1 MLNEQKN
8 AILSLFNDA
17 LVSMSVDNAQIL
29 LERPKVAA
37 HGDLA
42 CNVAMQLARQL
53 KKNPRAIATELI
65 ERIQSLPQSKEL
77 IESFEIA
84 GPGFINMRLSQ
95 QAKTFAIREVL
106 RLGSDFGKNKDHAGE
121 SILIEYVSANP
132 TGPLHLGHAR
142 QGALGDVLS
151 NLMRTQGWN
160 VCREFYYNDAGVQIQ
175 TLTESV
181 RLRIKELLGETITFP
196 ENGYQGLYIKDI
208 AKDFLDKKTI
218 RTRDG
223 QEITA
228 SGNVEDVDSIRA
240 FSVGYLKNEQDS
252 DLNALGV
259 SFDNF
264 YLESSLYSDGL
275 VERAVNALIASGH
288 TYEQDGALW
297 LRTTDFKEF
306 GDDKDRV
313 MRKQDG
319 HYTYFVPDV
328 AYHLSKFERGFV
340 KAVDIQGSDHHG
352 TTARVRI
359 GVQVAG
365 QQLGLNVPKV
375 FPVYVLHKMLK
386 VIKNGE
392 EVKMSKRSGTYV
404 TLRDLVNWVGKD
416 AARFFLVSRKA
427 DSEFVF
433 DIDLALSQSDENPV
447 YYLQYAHARI
457 CSVFAQAKEKGFS
470 IPTQEAI
477 AEMDLSAL
485 SDKNAQAL
493 IARIS
498 EFPETLSVAAK
509 ECAPHTLCFY
519 LKDLAGDFHAFY
531 NAERVL
537 VEDEAVRNARL
548 ALLLAATRSLSGA
561 TKWLGSSGRQR
572 SGKNVRNFYG
582 CQSKKRIFL
591 ARCHVGCLG
600 RLYSLRRPGFI
611 YHKCSDSLC
620 GKSAKAVNTC
630 GCCCP

>member
-365 QQLGLNVPKV
+365 QQLGLNIPKV

-548 ALLLAATRSLSGA
+548 TLLLAARQVLRNGLDL
-561 TKWLGSSGRQR
+561 LG
-572 SGKNVRNFYG
+572 V
-582 CQSKKRIFL
+582 
-591 ARCHVGCLG
+591 
-600 RLYSLRRPGFI
+600 
-611 YHKCSDSLC
+611 
-620 GKSAKAVNTC
+620 SAPEKM
-630 GCCCP
+630 

>member
-17 LVSMSVDNAQIL
+17 LVSMGVDNAQIL

-175 TLTESV
+175 TLTDSV

-548 ALLLAATRSLSGA
+548 ALLLAARQVLRNGLDL
-561 TKWLGSSGRQR
+561 LG
-572 SGKNVRNFYG
+572 V
-582 CQSKKRIFL
+582 
-591 ARCHVGCLG
+591 
-600 RLYSLRRPGFI
+600 
-611 YHKCSDSLC
+611 
-620 GKSAKAVNTC
+620 SAPEKM
-630 GCCCP
+630 

>member
-1 MLNEQKN
+1 MLNDQKI
-8 AILSLFNDA
+8 AISSLFNEA
-17 LVSMSVDNAQIL
+17 LKNMGVSEVTIL

-53 KKNPRAIATELI
+53 KKNPRQIATDLI
-65 ERIQSLPQSKEL
+65 EQLQALPATQNL
-77 IESFEIA
+77 IAEFEIA

-95 QAKTFAIREVL
+95 EAKTFAVREVL
-106 RLGSDFGKNKDHAGE
+106 RLGSDYGKSQTHQGE
-121 SILIEYVSANP
+121 KILIEYVSANP

-151 NLMRTQGWN
+151 NLMKSQGWQ

-181 RLRIKELLGETITFP
+181 RLRIKELNGETVTFP

-208 AKDFLDKKTI
+208 ARDFLDKKTI
-218 RTRDG
+218 NTRDG
-223 QEITA
+223 QTITA
-228 SGNVEDVDSIRA
+228 SGDVEDLAGIRA

-313 MRKQDG
+313 MRKKDG
-319 HYTYFVPDV
+319 TFTYFVPDV
-328 AYHLSKFERGFV
+328 AYHLSKFERGFI

-365 QQLGLNVPKV
+365 KQLGLNVPKV

-386 VIKNGE
+386 VVKNGE

-404 TLRDLVNWVGKD
+404 TLRDLVNWVGRD

-457 CSVFAQAKEKGFS
+457 CSVLAQAKEKGFS
-470 IPTQEAI
+470 IPTADAI
-477 AEMDLSAL
+477 AQMDLSAL

-498 EFPETLSVAAK
+498 EFSETLSVAAK

-537 VEDEAVRNARL
+537 VEDERTRNARL
-548 ALLLAATRSLSGA
+548 ALLLAARQVLRNGLDL
-561 TKWLGSSGRQR
+561 LG
-572 SGKNVRNFYG
+572 
-582 CQSKKRIFL
+582 I
-591 ARCHVGCLG
+591 
-600 RLYSLRRPGFI
+600 
-611 YHKCSDSLC
+611 
-620 GKSAKAVNTC
+620 SAPEKM
-630 GCCCP
+630 

>member
-53 KKNPRAIATELI
+53 KKNPRAIAIELI

-548 ALLLAATRSLSGA
+548 ALLLAARQVLRNGLDL
-561 TKWLGSSGRQR
+561 LG
-572 SGKNVRNFYG
+572 V
-582 CQSKKRIFL
+582 
-591 ARCHVGCLG
+591 
-600 RLYSLRRPGFI
+600 
-611 YHKCSDSLC
+611 
-620 GKSAKAVNTC
+620 SAPEKM
-630 GCCCP
+630 

>member
-17 LVSMSVDNAQIL
+17 LVSMGVDNAQIL

-65 ERIQSLPQSKEL
+65 EKIQSLPQSKEL

-548 ALLLAATRSLSGA
+548 ALLLAARQVLQNGLDL
-561 TKWLGSSGRQR
+561 LG
-572 SGKNVRNFYG
+572 V
-582 CQSKKRIFL
+582 
-591 ARCHVGCLG
+591 
-600 RLYSLRRPGFI
+600 
-611 YHKCSDSLC
+611 
-620 GKSAKAVNTC
+620 SAPEKM
-630 GCCCP
+630 

>member
-17 LVSMSVDNAQIL
+17 LVSMGVDNAQIL

-53 KKNPRAIATELI
+53 KKNPRVIATELI
-65 ERIQSLPQSKEL
+65 DKIQSLPQSKEL

-106 RLGSDFGKNKDHAGE
+106 RLGSDFGKNKDHDGE

-181 RLRIKELLGETITFP
+181 RLRIKELLGEAITFT

-228 SGNVEDVDSIRA
+228 SGDVEDVDSIRA

-404 TLRDLVNWVGKD
+404 TLCDLVNWVGKD

-470 IPTQEAI
+470 IPNQEAI

-498 EFPETLSVAAK
+498 EFLERLSVAAK

-548 ALLLAATRSLSGA
+548 ALLLAARQVLRNGLDL
-561 TKWLGSSGRQR
+561 LG
-572 SGKNVRNFYG
+572 V
-582 CQSKKRIFL
+582 
-591 ARCHVGCLG
+591 
-600 RLYSLRRPGFI
+600 
-611 YHKCSDSLC
+611 
-620 GKSAKAVNTC
+620 SAPEKM
-630 GCCCP
+630 

>member
-1 MLNEQKN
+1 MLNDQKI
-8 AILSLFNDA
+8 AIASLFNEA
-17 LVSMSVDNAQIL
+17 LKNMGVDEAIVL

-53 KKNPRAIATELI
+53 KKNPRQIAAELI
-65 ERIQSLPQSKEL
+65 EHLKALPATRSL
-77 IESFEIA
+77 IEEFEIA
-84 GPGFINMRLSQ
+84 GPGFINMRLSE
-95 QAKTFAIREVL
+95 QAKTFAVREVL
-106 RLGSDFGKNKDHAGE
+106 RLGSDYGKSQAHQGE

-151 NLMRTQGWN
+151 NLMKSQGWK

-181 RLRIKELLGETITFP
+181 RLRIKELQGETITFP

-223 QEITA
+223 QTITA
-228 SGNVEDVDSIRA
+228 SGDAEDVAGIRA

-288 TYEQDGALW
+288 TYEHDGALW

-313 MRKQDG
+313 MRKKDG
-319 HYTYFVPDV
+319 TFTYFVSDV
-328 AYHLSKFERGFV
+328 AYHLSKFERGFI

-365 QQLGLNVPKV
+365 KQLGLNVPKV

-386 VIKNGE
+386 VVKNGE

-404 TLRDLVNWVGKD
+404 TLRDLVNWVGRD

-457 CSVFAQAKEKGFS
+457 CSVLAQAKEKGFS
-470 IPTQEAI
+470 IPTADAI
-477 AEMDLSAL
+477 AQMDLTAL

-498 EFPETLSVAAK
+498 EFSETLSVAAK

-537 VEDEAVRNARL
+537 VEDERTRNARL
-548 ALLLAATRSLSGA
+548 ALLLAARQVLRNGLDL
-561 TKWLGSSGRQR
+561 LG
-572 SGKNVRNFYG
+572 
-582 CQSKKRIFL
+582 I
-591 ARCHVGCLG
+591 
-600 RLYSLRRPGFI
+600 
-611 YHKCSDSLC
+611 
-620 GKSAKAVNTC
+620 SAPEKM
-630 GCCCP
+630 

>member
-1 MLNEQKN
+1 MLNDQKT
-8 AILSLFNDA
+8 AIASLFNDA
-17 LVSMSVDNAQIL
+17 LRSMGVEEATVL

-53 KKNPRAIATELI
+53 KKNPRAIATDIIEHIQTLPKAKALI
-65 ERIQSLPQSKEL
+65 EK
-77 IESFEIA
+77 FEIA

-95 QAKTFAIREVL
+95 DAKTFAVREVL
-106 RLGSDFGKNKDHAGE
+106 RLGTDFGKNKDHDGE

-151 NLMRTQGWN
+151 NLMKTQGWN

-181 RLRIKELLGETITFP
+181 RLRIKELQGETITFP

-208 AKDFLDKKTI
+208 ARDFLDKKTI

-228 SGNVEDVDSIRA
+228 SGDVEDVANIRA

-264 YLESSLYSDGL
+264 YLESSLYSQGL
-275 VERAVNALIASGH
+275 VARAVNALIASGH

-297 LRTTDFKEF
+297 LRTTDFEEF

-313 MRKQDG
+313 MRKKDG
-319 HYTYFVPDV
+319 TFTYFVPDV
-328 AYHLSKFERGFV
+328 AYHLSKFERGFI

-365 QQLGLNVPKV
+365 KQLGLDIPKV

-386 VIKNGE
+386 VIKDGQ

-404 TLRDLVNWVGKD
+404 TLRDLVNWVGRD

-457 CSVFAQAKEKGFS
+457 CSVFAQAKDKGFS
-470 IPTQEAI
+470 LPSPADIEQ
-477 AEMDLSAL
+477 MDLSAL
-485 SDKNAQAL
+485 SDQYAQAL

-498 EFPETLSVAAK
+498 EFPETLTVAAK

-537 VEDEAVRNARL
+537 VDDEKVRNARL
-548 ALLLAATRSLSGA
+548 ALLMAARQVLQNGLDL
-561 TKWLGSSGRQR
+561 LG
-572 SGKNVRNFYG
+572 V
-582 CQSKKRIFL
+582 
-591 ARCHVGCLG
+591 
-600 RLYSLRRPGFI
+600 
-611 YHKCSDSLC
+611 
-620 GKSAKAVNTC
+620 SAPEKM
-630 GCCCP
+630 

>member
-1 MLNEQKN
+1 MKPFPASRVGEGFCTVYFFVIARSITMLNEQKN

-17 LVSMSVDNAQIL
+17 LVSMGVDNAQIL

-53 KKNPRAIATELI
+53 KKNPRVIATELI
-65 ERIQSLPQSKEL
+65 DKIQSLPQSKEL

-106 RLGSDFGKNKDHAGE
+106 RLGSDFGKNKDHDGE

-181 RLRIKELLGETITFP
+181 RLRIKELLGEAITFP

-228 SGNVEDVDSIRA
+228 SGDVEDVDSIRA

-470 IPTQEAI
+470 IPNQEAI

-548 ALLLAATRSLSGA
+548 ALLLAARQVLRNGLDL
-561 TKWLGSSGRQR
+561 LG
-572 SGKNVRNFYG
+572 V
-582 CQSKKRIFL
+582 
-591 ARCHVGCLG
+591 
-600 RLYSLRRPGFI
+600 
-611 YHKCSDSLC
+611 
-620 GKSAKAVNTC
+620 SAPEKM
-630 GCCCP
+630 

>member
-416 AARFFLVSRKA
+416 AARFVLVSRKA

-548 ALLLAATRSLSGA
+548 ALLLAARQVLRNGLDL
-561 TKWLGSSGRQR
+561 LG
-572 SGKNVRNFYG
+572 V
-582 CQSKKRIFL
+582 
-591 ARCHVGCLG
+591 
-600 RLYSLRRPGFI
+600 
-611 YHKCSDSLC
+611 
-620 GKSAKAVNTC
+620 SAPEKM
-630 GCCCP
+630 

>member
-17 LVSMSVDNAQIL
+17 LVSMGVDNAQIL

-65 ERIQSLPQSKEL
+65 EKIQSLPQSKEL

-228 SGNVEDVDSIRA
+228 SCNVEDVDSIRA

-548 ALLLAATRSLSGA
+548 ALLLAARQVLRNGLDL
-561 TKWLGSSGRQR
+561 LG
-572 SGKNVRNFYG
+572 V
-582 CQSKKRIFL
+582 
-591 ARCHVGCLG
+591 
-600 RLYSLRRPGFI
+600 
-611 YHKCSDSLC
+611 
-620 GKSAKAVNTC
+620 SAPEKM
-630 GCCCP
+630 

>member
-8 AILSLFNDA
+8 AILSLFSDA
-17 LVSMSVDNAQIL
+17 LVSMGVDNAQIL

-53 KKNPRAIATELI
+53 KKNPRVIATELI
-65 ERIQSLPQSKEL
+65 DKIQSLPQSKEL

-106 RLGSDFGKNKDHAGE
+106 RLGGEFGKNKDHDGE

-470 IPTQEAI
+470 IPNQEAI

-548 ALLLAATRSLSGA
+548 ALLLAARQVLRNGLDL
-561 TKWLGSSGRQR
+561 LG
-572 SGKNVRNFYG
+572 V
-582 CQSKKRIFL
+582 
-591 ARCHVGCLG
+591 
-600 RLYSLRRPGFI
+600 
-611 YHKCSDSLC
+611 
-620 GKSAKAVNTC
+620 SAPEKM
-630 GCCCP
+630 

>member
-1 MLNEQKN
+1 MKPFPTSSVGEGFCTVYFFVIARSITMLNEQKN

-17 LVSMSVDNAQIL
+17 LVSMGVDNAQIL

-53 KKNPRAIATELI
+53 KKNPRVIATELI
-65 ERIQSLPQSKEL
+65 DKIQSLPQSKEL

-106 RLGSDFGKNKDHAGE
+106 RLGSDFGKNKDHDGE

-181 RLRIKELLGETITFP
+181 RLRIKELLGEAITFP

-228 SGNVEDVDSIRA
+228 SGDVEDVDSIRA

-275 VERAVNALIASGH
+275 VERAVKALIASGH

-470 IPTQEAI
+470 IPNQEAI

-548 ALLLAATRSLSGA
+548 ALLLAARQVLRNGLDL
-561 TKWLGSSGRQR
+561 LG
-572 SGKNVRNFYG
+572 V
-582 CQSKKRIFL
+582 
-591 ARCHVGCLG
+591 
-600 RLYSLRRPGFI
+600 
-611 YHKCSDSLC
+611 
-620 GKSAKAVNTC
+620 SAPEKM
-630 GCCCP
+630 

>member
-8 AILSLFNDA
+8 AILSLFSDA
-17 LVSMSVDNAQIL
+17 LVSMGVDNAQIL

-106 RLGSDFGKNKDHAGE
+106 RLGGEFGKNKDHAGE
-121 SILIEYVSANP
+121 NILIEYVSANP

-228 SGNVEDVDSIRA
+228 SGDVEDVDSIRA

-375 FPVYVLHKMLK
+375 FPIYVLHKMLK

-548 ALLLAATRSLSGA
+548 ALLLAARQVLRNGLDL
-561 TKWLGSSGRQR
+561 LG
-572 SGKNVRNFYG
+572 V
-582 CQSKKRIFL
+582 
-591 ARCHVGCLG
+591 
-600 RLYSLRRPGFI
+600 
-611 YHKCSDSLC
+611 
-620 GKSAKAVNTC
+620 SAPEKM
-630 GCCCP
+630 

>member
-17 LVSMSVDNAQIL
+17 LVSMGVDNAQIL

-375 FPVYVLHKMLK
+375 FPIYVLHKMLK

-537 VEDEAVRNARL
+537 VENEAVRNARL
-548 ALLLAATRSLSGA
+548 ALLLAARQVLRNGLDL
-561 TKWLGSSGRQR
+561 LG
-572 SGKNVRNFYG
+572 V
-582 CQSKKRIFL
+582 
-591 ARCHVGCLG
+591 
-600 RLYSLRRPGFI
+600 
-611 YHKCSDSLC
+611 
-620 GKSAKAVNTC
+620 SAPEKM
-630 GCCCP
+630 

>member
-1 MLNEQKN
+1 MLNDQKI
-8 AILSLFNDA
+8 AISSLFNEA
-17 LVSMSVDNAQIL
+17 LKNMGVSEVTIL

-53 KKNPRAIATELI
+53 KKNPRQIATDLI
-65 ERIQSLPQSKEL
+65 EQLQALPATQNL
-77 IESFEIA
+77 IAEFEIA

-95 QAKTFAIREVL
+95 EAKTFAVREVL
-106 RLGSDFGKNKDHAGE
+106 RLGSDYGKSQTHQGE
-121 SILIEYVSANP
+121 KILIEYVSANP

-151 NLMRTQGWN
+151 NLMKSQGWQ

-181 RLRIKELLGETITFP
+181 RLRIKELNGETVTFP

-208 AKDFLDKKTI
+208 ARDFLDKKTI
-218 RTRDG
+218 NTRDG
-223 QEITA
+223 QTITA
-228 SGNVEDVDSIRA
+228 SGDVEDLAGIRA

-313 MRKQDG
+313 MRKKDG
-319 HYTYFVPDV
+319 TFTYFVPDV
-328 AYHLSKFERGFV
+328 AYHLNKFERGFI

-365 QQLGLNVPKV
+365 KQLGLNVPKV

-386 VIKNGE
+386 VVKNGE

-404 TLRDLVNWVGKD
+404 TLRDLVNWVGRD

-457 CSVFAQAKEKGFS
+457 CSVLAQAKEKGFS
-470 IPTQEAI
+470 IPTADAI
-477 AEMDLSAL
+477 AQMDLTAL

-498 EFPETLSVAAK
+498 EFSETLSVAAK

-537 VEDEAVRNARL
+537 VEDERTRNARL
-548 ALLLAATRSLSGA
+548 ALLLAARQVLRNGLDL
-561 TKWLGSSGRQR
+561 LG
-572 SGKNVRNFYG
+572 
-582 CQSKKRIFL
+582 I
-591 ARCHVGCLG
+591 
-600 RLYSLRRPGFI
+600 
-611 YHKCSDSLC
+611 
-620 GKSAKAVNTC
+620 SAPEKM
-630 GCCCP
+630 

>member
-17 LVSMSVDNAQIL
+17 LVSMGVDNAQIL

-53 KKNPRAIATELI
+53 KKNPRVIATELI
-65 ERIQSLPQSKEL
+65 DKIQSLPQSKEL

-106 RLGSDFGKNKDHAGE
+106 RLGSDFGKNKDHDGE

-181 RLRIKELLGETITFP
+181 RLRIKELLGEAITFP

-228 SGNVEDVDSIRA
+228 SGDVEDVDSIRA
-240 FSVGYLKNEQDS
+240 FSVGYLKNEQDT

-470 IPTQEAI
+470 IPNQEAI

-548 ALLLAATRSLSGA
+548 ALLLAARQVLRNGLDL
-561 TKWLGSSGRQR
+561 LG
-572 SGKNVRNFYG
+572 V
-582 CQSKKRIFL
+582 
-591 ARCHVGCLG
+591 
-600 RLYSLRRPGFI
+600 
-611 YHKCSDSLC
+611 
-620 GKSAKAVNTC
+620 SAPEKM
-630 GCCCP
+630 

>member
-17 LVSMSVDNAQIL
+17 LVSMGVDNAQIL

-106 RLGSDFGKNKDHAGE
+106 RLGGEFGKNKDHAGE
-121 SILIEYVSANP
+121 NILIEYVSANP

-181 RLRIKELLGETITFP
+181 RLRIKELLGEAITFP

-228 SGNVEDVDSIRA
+228 SGDVEDVDSIRA

-375 FPVYVLHKMLK
+375 FPIYVLHKMLK

-548 ALLLAATRSLSGA
+548 ALLLAARQVLRNGLDL
-561 TKWLGSSGRQR
+561 LG
-572 SGKNVRNFYG
+572 V
-582 CQSKKRIFL
+582 
-591 ARCHVGCLG
+591 
-600 RLYSLRRPGFI
+600 
-611 YHKCSDSLC
+611 
-620 GKSAKAVNTC
+620 SAPEKM
-630 GCCCP
+630 

>member
-17 LVSMSVDNAQIL
+17 LVSMGVDNAQIL
-29 LERPKVAA
+29 LERPKVTA

-53 KKNPRAIATELI
+53 KKNPRVIATELI
-65 ERIQSLPQSKEL
+65 DKIQSLPQSKEL

-106 RLGSDFGKNKDHAGE
+106 RLGSDFGKNKDHDGE

-181 RLRIKELLGETITFP
+181 RLRIKELLGEAITFP

-228 SGNVEDVDSIRA
+228 SGDVEDVDSIRA

-313 MRKQDG
+313 MRKRDG

-470 IPTQEAI
+470 IPNQEAI

-548 ALLLAATRSLSGA
+548 ALLLAARQVLRNGLDL
-561 TKWLGSSGRQR
+561 LG
-572 SGKNVRNFYG
+572 V
-582 CQSKKRIFL
+582 
-591 ARCHVGCLG
+591 
-600 RLYSLRRPGFI
+600 
-611 YHKCSDSLC
+611 
-620 GKSAKAVNTC
+620 SAPEKM
-630 GCCCP
+630 

>member
-181 RLRIKELLGETITFP
+181 RLRIKELLGEAITFP

-223 QEITA
+223 QEITS
-228 SGNVEDVDSIRA
+228 SGDVEDVDSIRA

-470 IPTQEAI
+470 IPNQEAI

-548 ALLLAATRSLSGA
+548 ALLLAARQVLRNGLDL
-561 TKWLGSSGRQR
+561 LG
-572 SGKNVRNFYG
+572 V
-582 CQSKKRIFL
+582 
-591 ARCHVGCLG
+591 
-600 RLYSLRRPGFI
+600 
-611 YHKCSDSLC
+611 
-620 GKSAKAVNTC
+620 SAPEKM
-630 GCCCP
+630 

>member
-106 RLGSDFGKNKDHAGE
+106 RLGRDFGKNKDHAGE
-121 SILIEYVSANP
+121 NILIEYVSANP

-181 RLRIKELLGETITFP
+181 RLRIKELLGEAITFP

-228 SGNVEDVDSIRA
+228 SGDVEDVDSIRA

-470 IPTQEAI
+470 IPTQETI

-548 ALLLAATRSLSGA
+548 ALLLAARQVLRNGLDL
-561 TKWLGSSGRQR
+561 LG
-572 SGKNVRNFYG
+572 V
-582 CQSKKRIFL
+582 
-591 ARCHVGCLG
+591 
-600 RLYSLRRPGFI
+600 
-611 YHKCSDSLC
+611 
-620 GKSAKAVNTC
+620 SAPEKM
-630 GCCCP
+630 

>member
-1 MLNEQKN
+1 MKPFPASSVGEGFCTVYFFVIARSITMLNEQKN

-17 LVSMSVDNAQIL
+17 LVSMGVDNAQIL

-228 SGNVEDVDSIRA
+228 SGDVEDVDSIRA

-548 ALLLAATRSLSGA
+548 ALLLAARQVLRNGLDL
-561 TKWLGSSGRQR
+561 LG
-572 SGKNVRNFYG
+572 V
-582 CQSKKRIFL
+582 
-591 ARCHVGCLG
+591 
-600 RLYSLRRPGFI
+600 
-611 YHKCSDSLC
+611 
-620 GKSAKAVNTC
+620 SAPEKM
-630 GCCCP
+630 

>member
-1 MLNEQKN
+1 MKPFPASSVGEGFCTVYFFVIARSITMLNEQKN

-17 LVSMSVDNAQIL
+17 LVSMGVDNAQIL

-53 KKNPRAIATELI
+53 KKNPRVIATELI
-65 ERIQSLPQSKEL
+65 DKIQSLPQSKEL

-106 RLGSDFGKNKDHAGE
+106 RLGSDFGKNKDHDGE

-160 VCREFYYNDAGVQIQ
+160 VCREFYYNDAGVQIR

-181 RLRIKELLGETITFP
+181 RLRIKELLGEAITFP

-228 SGNVEDVDSIRA
+228 SGDVEDVDSIRA

-470 IPTQEAI
+470 IPNQKAI

-548 ALLLAATRSLSGA
+548 ALLLAARQVLRNGLDL
-561 TKWLGSSGRQR
+561 LG
-572 SGKNVRNFYG
+572 V
-582 CQSKKRIFL
+582 
-591 ARCHVGCLG
+591 
-600 RLYSLRRPGFI
+600 
-611 YHKCSDSLC
+611 
-620 GKSAKAVNTC
+620 SAPEKM
-630 GCCCP
+630 

>member
-17 LVSMSVDNAQIL
+17 LVSMGVDNAQIL

-53 KKNPRAIATELI
+53 KKNPRVIATELI
-65 ERIQSLPQSKEL
+65 DKIQSLPQSKEL

-106 RLGSDFGKNKDHAGE
+106 RLGSDFGKNKDHDGE

-181 RLRIKELLGETITFP
+181 RLRIKELLGEAITFP

-228 SGNVEDVDSIRA
+228 SGDVEDVDSIRA

-352 TTARVRI
+352 TTARVRV

-470 IPTQEAI
+470 IPNQEAI

-548 ALLLAATRSLSGA
+548 ALLLAARQVLRNGLDL
-561 TKWLGSSGRQR
+561 LG
-572 SGKNVRNFYG
+572 V
-582 CQSKKRIFL
+582 
-591 ARCHVGCLG
+591 
-600 RLYSLRRPGFI
+600 
-611 YHKCSDSLC
+611 
-620 GKSAKAVNTC
+620 SAPEKM
-630 GCCCP
+630 

>member
-8 AILSLFNDA
+8 AILSLFSDA
-17 LVSMSVDNAQIL
+17 LVSMGVDNAQIL

-53 KKNPRAIATELI
+53 KKNPRVIATELI
-65 ERIQSLPQSKEL
+65 DKIQSLPQSKEL

-106 RLGSDFGKNKDHAGE
+106 RLGSDFGKNKDHDGE

-416 AARFFLVSRKA
+416 AARLFLVSRKA

-470 IPTQEAI
+470 IPNQEAI

-548 ALLLAATRSLSGA
+548 ALLLAARQVLRNGLDL
-561 TKWLGSSGRQR
+561 LG
-572 SGKNVRNFYG
+572 V
-582 CQSKKRIFL
+582 
-591 ARCHVGCLG
+591 
-600 RLYSLRRPGFI
+600 
-611 YHKCSDSLC
+611 
-620 GKSAKAVNTC
+620 SAPEKM
-630 GCCCP
+630 

>member
-17 LVSMSVDNAQIL
+17 LVSMGVDNAQIL

-537 VEDEAVRNARL
+537 LEDEAVRNARL
-548 ALLLAATRSLSGA
+548 ALLLAARQVLRNGLDL
-561 TKWLGSSGRQR
+561 LG
-572 SGKNVRNFYG
+572 V
-582 CQSKKRIFL
+582 
-591 ARCHVGCLG
+591 
-600 RLYSLRRPGFI
+600 
-611 YHKCSDSLC
+611 
-620 GKSAKAVNTC
+620 SAPEKM
-630 GCCCP
+630 